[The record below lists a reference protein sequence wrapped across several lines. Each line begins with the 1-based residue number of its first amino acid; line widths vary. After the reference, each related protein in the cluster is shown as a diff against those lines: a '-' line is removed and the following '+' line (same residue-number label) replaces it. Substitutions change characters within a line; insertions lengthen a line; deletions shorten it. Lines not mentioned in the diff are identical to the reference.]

1 MGAPT
6 EDRHPGVREH
16 IMDTFSDPIEEVE
29 IEGKLCWRF
38 ADGTTHPV
46 IRGGAVD
53 DDDADEDEHDD
64 DDAGDSDD
72 GDEDDGDDQD
82 DDGDED
88 DGDADDDEDEDDDTE
103 AWVELVSDAVV
114 GKVGAE
120 IDRRINK
127 ALRKLRRDEDDDDDR
142 RGGRGGRQRRE
153 REPEFSV
160 REARLAGMEVIRD
173 EMPRMSSTER
183 EAARTMLTA
192 QIEAG
197 RRSGDDEE
205 TVGERAAQEVLSTM
219 KALRG
224 PRKRPVKKAPPQRK
238 KQGSARTRDAGSKMK
253 AGAARAARFNT
264 TTKTEE

>member
-1 MGAPT
+1 
-6 EDRHPGVREH
+6 
-16 IMDTFSDPIEEVE
+16 MDTFTEDPITET
-29 IEGKLCWRF
+29 IDGKLCWRF

-53 DDDADEDEHDD
+53 DDDADDEHDD
-64 DDAGDSDD
+64 DDADEGDDD
-72 GDEDDGDDQD
+72 AEHDDDQD

-88 DGDADDDEDEDDDTE
+88 ADDDADDGDEDEDDDTE

-127 ALRKLRRDEDDDDDR
+127 ALRKLRRDEDDDDR
-142 RGGRGGRQRRE
+142 RGSRGGRQRRE

-224 PRKRPVKKAPPQRK
+224 PKKRPVKKAPPQRK

-264 TTKTEE
+264 TTSTEE